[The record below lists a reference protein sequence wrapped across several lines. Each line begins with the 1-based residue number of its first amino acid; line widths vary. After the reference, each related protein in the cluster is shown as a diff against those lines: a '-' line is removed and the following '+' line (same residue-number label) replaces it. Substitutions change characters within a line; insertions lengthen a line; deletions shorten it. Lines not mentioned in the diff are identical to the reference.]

1 MQLPDWVARR
11 PWTITLL
18 ACALAGL
25 LLGWLTT
32 PLPQQVSSTRG
43 TAAWVVPGPQALSR
57 FDDKH
62 FQTLLTSQAW
72 ADVEHAG
79 QPGEAGLDSAGHP
92 VPTAWSLVGIV
103 LTPQPVA
110 LVLDTAS
117 AKVTRLE
124 PGSALPDGSILKKI
138 ESDGITVSRHGCP
151 IHLALFH
158 TAHAAGAEPC
168 PPPAKAGS
176 AKPHTGEHDE

>member
-11 PWTITLL
+11 PWPITLL

-25 LLGWLTT
+25 LLGWLAT

-57 FDDKH
+57 FDDKQ
-62 FQTLLTSQAW
+62 FQALLTSPAW
-72 ADVEHAG
+72 ADVEHASQSG
-79 QPGEAGLDSAGHP
+79 KAGLDSAGHP
-92 VPTAWSLVGIV
+92 VPPAWSLVGIV

-124 PGSALPDGSILKKI
+124 PGSALPDGSILEKI
-138 ESDGITVSRHGCP
+138 ENNGITVSRHGCP
-151 IHLALFH
+151 IHLALFN
-158 TAHAAGAEPC
+158 TAHDAGAEPC
-168 PPPAKAGS
+168 PAAGPGQRQ
-176 AKPHTGEHDE
+176 APHRRTR